1 MELQLIGPTGS
12 RVMNIQWL
20 EAQTPNG
27 NFVIKHGHAPLI
39 TLLAPNK
46 ELTVKLH
53 DGSITMITIVQGILE
68 VTRTHITLLL
78 THE

>member
-1 MELQLIGPTGS
+1 MELQLISSTSS
-12 RVMNIQWL
+12 RVMDIEWL
-20 EAQTPNG
+20 EAQTMSG
-27 NFVIKHGHAPLI
+27 SFVIKQGHAPLI
-39 TLLAPNK
+39 ALLAPNK

-53 DGSITMITIVQGILE
+53 DGSTTMITIVQGILE

>member
-1 MELQLIGPTGS
+1 MDIA
-12 RVMNIQWL
+12 WL
-20 EAQTPNG
+20 EAQTSSG
-27 NFVIKHGHAPLI
+27 SFVVKPGHAPLI
-39 TLLAPNK
+39 AILAPNK

-68 VTRTHITLLL
+68 VSRTDITLLL